1 MKKPEEYAQ
10 ALREARKNVAD
21 LTQSEAESYLKSQG
35 LSVSA
40 RSLSK
45 WENGEGPPQQVD
57 GQKVVSLLRQ
67 YENGRDGVGESG
79 DPIYD
84 TEASAGDGS
93 FKIEEEPEG
102 RMPASQSLSA
112 PGRDVYWV
120 RVVGDSMRGTLQK
133 NSLIPILKLD
143 DPKLRQDDIY
153 LFRLEDAVQ
162 VKRLQRIEGDRILII
177 SDNDAYENRTLALD
191 DGIDFEILGRVLV

>member
-1 MKKPEEYAQ
+1 MNKSEEYAQ
-10 ALREARKNVAD
+10 ELREARKNVAD

-57 GQKVVSLLRQ
+57 GQKVISLLRQ
-67 YENGRDGVGESG
+67 YENGRGGVVKSG

-93 FKIEEEPEG
+93 FAISEEPEG
-102 RMPASQSLSA
+102 WMPASQSLSS

-120 RVVGDSMRGTLQK
+120 RVVGDSMKGTLQK

-143 DPKLRQDDIY
+143 DPKLKQDDIY

-162 VKRLQRIEGDRILII
+162 VKRLQRVEGDRILII
-177 SDNDAYENRTLALD
+177 SDNDAYQNRTLALNE
-191 DGIDFEILGRVLV
+191 GIDFEILGRVLV

>member
-1 MKKPEEYAQ
+1 
-10 ALREARKNVAD
+10 
-21 LTQSEAESYLKSQG
+21 
-35 LSVSA
+35 
-40 RSLSK
+40 
-45 WENGEGPPQQVD
+45 
-57 GQKVVSLLRQ
+57 
-67 YENGRDGVGESG
+67 
-79 DPIYD
+79 
-84 TEASAGDGS
+84 
-93 FKIEEEPEG
+93 
-102 RMPASQSLSA
+102 
-112 PGRDVYWV
+112 
-120 RVVGDSMRGTLQK
+120 MRGTLQK